1 MTEIQVTK
9 RSQFDRSNWLQTAA
23 EWLLVALIF
32 TSYTRLS
39 DALIKEFGLF
49 SIAEVVITLLVTIL
63 VVRWLTLP
71 APNTPARLPMPILL
85 LVIYGLLAFA
95 SLLYAEDSERA
106 MIAIEDYA
114 KDAFIVIL
122 VLVSLRR
129 ASMLRHVIWTL
140 LAAGLLMGGLSLYQ
154 QLTGNFAHN
163 ILGLAEANRQ
173 QIVGQ
178 INSFRIAGPVG
189 DPNFFAQIMLV
200 LVPLAL
206 DRLWHE
212 KKTTLRALAGLVLVV
227 SLLTI
232 VFTFSRGAFI
242 GLLAV
247 FVAIIIYY
255 RPRPTAIILA
265 MLLVIP
271 LLSLVPRSYIQRL
284 ETIANVLPWSK
295 EIPSELALR
304 GRLSE
309 VTVGWLM
316 FQDYPLAGVGVNNY
330 PTHYLDYSSSVGL
343 DPRLEARPAHS
354 LYLQVAAETGILG
367 ILLFGSI
374 LWLTFRGLLRA
385 PAAFRQLGLDDS
397 AEITH
402 ALTIGLMGYLV
413 AATFLHAAYPRY
425 MWLLLGIALAIPN
438 IIRNERRAR
447 QS

>member
-1 MTEIQVTK
+1 MTEIQIN
-9 RSQFDRSNWLQTAA
+9 RQSQFDRPDRLQTAA
-23 EWLLVALIF
+23 EWLMLALIF

-49 SIAEVVITLLVTIL
+49 SVAEVVIALLATIL
-63 VVRWLTLP
+63 VLRWLTLP
-71 APNTPARLPMPILL
+71 APSTPARLSMPILL

-129 ASMLRHVIWTL
+129 ASMLRHVIWAL

-154 QLTGNFAHN
+154 QLTGNFDHN

-178 INSFRIAGPVG
+178 TSGFRITGPVG

-212 KKTTLRALAGLVLVV
+212 KKTTLRALAALVLVV

-242 GLLAV
+242 GLLVV
-247 FVAIIIYY
+247 FVAIVIYY
-255 RPRPTAIILA
+255 RPRPTAVILA

-271 LLSLVPRSYIQRL
+271 LLSLVPRAYIQRL
-284 ETIANVLPWSK
+284 ETIANVLPWSA
-295 EIPSELALR
+295 EIPRELALR

-316 FQDYPLAGVGVNNY
+316 FQDHPLAGVGVNNY

-343 DPRLEARPAHS
+343 DPRLEARSAHS
-354 LYLQVAAETGILG
+354 LYLQIAAETGILG
-367 ILLFGSI
+367 ILLFGAI

-385 PAAFRQLGLDDS
+385 PAAFRQLGLGDS
-397 AEITH
+397 AEITR